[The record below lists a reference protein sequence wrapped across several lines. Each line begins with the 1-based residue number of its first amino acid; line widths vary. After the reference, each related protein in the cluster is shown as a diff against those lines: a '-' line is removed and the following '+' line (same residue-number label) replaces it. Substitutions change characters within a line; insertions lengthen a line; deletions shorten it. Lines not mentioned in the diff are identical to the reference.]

1 MPLLSRPVA
10 TQASSTPNT
19 GSSSSNS
26 QGSSQEQIA
35 RQQYLSPFSAVD
47 PSVQEASSSKS
58 SQQQDP
64 AENDKWGD
72 VLSVNHTLSSLYIKN
87 FQVSAV
93 PQQHSSFN
101 TTRTCTIYRGY
112 QHAVPAL
119 PTPQWLWS
127 TTCGLLAAAT
137 AHQSCRHVTPRIL
150 PFIPMLAVQVEPV
163 KQRDWE
169 AKRRENDLK
178 DVAQAGSKLGVKRE
192 VIEVRQNEQRSSRLR
207 SSSALLSTISWTLP
221 VTKAV
226 FAGFRHV
233 SGEPAACCASAVHA
247 QRPVRQPTPIGIAA

>member
-93 PQQHSSFN
+93 PEHIQVS
-101 TTRTCTIYRGY
+101 I
-112 QHAVPAL
+112 QHAHAQSSEDNSMQSLHFPHLNGSGPQLVACWQQPQPISHVVMSL
-119 PTPQWLWS
+119 PTFYHSFL
-127 TTCGLLAAAT
+127 CLL
-137 AHQSCRHVTPRIL
+137 CRV
-150 PFIPMLAVQVEPV
+150 
-163 KQRDWE
+163 
-169 AKRRENDLK
+169 
-178 DVAQAGSKLGVKRE
+178 
-192 VIEVRQNEQRSSRLR
+192 SR
-207 SSSALLSTISWTLP
+207 
-221 VTKAV
+221 
-226 FAGFRHV
+226 
-233 SGEPAACCASAVHA
+233 
-247 QRPVRQPTPIGIAA
+247 